1 MTPRRSS
8 RRLSRALVA
17 LLVLAVALGAA
28 PGVGLG
34 QEEELRETQRE
45 LRETRERMHDRADQ
59 LHALQR
65 DMNRLATEISRNRDR
80 IHRADERLA
89 ELEGSVAE
97 IESLMA
103 VLQSQLDERNR
114 EALIAG
120 PSSPVLYLLTAT
132 SAAEAAARVSILS
145 EMNRRDE
152 VLAAAV
158 EETRERLSRAK
169 AEQVRLQLARELAMR
184 LLEIQERELSEK
196 MDRAQEIFDELGE
209 QREEL
214 LVTISRLRPF
224 GVCPVGDPHAV
235 GDNFGIWVHRT
246 EENGGDHIH
255 QGNDIMAPMGTP
267 IYAPFDGTAVTAT
280 NKIGGMAVKVFGEY
294 GYVYNAHLSRF
305 GQLGTVETGDV
316 IGYVGA
322 TGNAGGPHDHFEWH
336 PNGGVAADP
345 YPFLMIVC

>member
-65 DMNRLATEISRNRDR
+65 DMNRLATEIARNEDQ
-80 IHRADERLA
+80 IHRSNERLA
-89 ELEGSVAE
+89 ELEVTVAE
-97 IESLMA
+97 IESQMA

-184 LLEIQERELSEK
+184 QLEIQEQELSEK
-196 MDRAQEIFDELGE
+196 MERSRELFE
-209 QREEL
+209 QLGAHREVL
-214 LVTISRLRPF
+214 LDTISRLRPF
-224 GVCPVGDPHAV
+224 AVCPVGTPHAV
-235 GDNFGIWVHRT
+235 SDSFGIWVHRT
-246 EENGGDHIH
+246 EENGGDHVH

-305 GQLGTVETGDV
+305 GQLGAVEQGDV

-336 PNGGVAADP
+336 PNGGAAVDP